1 MYAAGSKHVWIVL
14 CLASIFI
21 YLKTD
26 AIPLL
31 SPSKQE
37 TSHQVQNAFDAT
49 FFDFDDA
56 FEVPSVPKTI
66 LKRSPDSDDDGNEE
80 NDGNDKESTS
90 TTTAKPSDSN
100 FHHGDHGHGHGHTV
114 LKPTHS
120 SHGGHHSHSDDDD
133 DNRNNNSGSGGFN
146 ILEFFGTIFRLV
158 WGFVSNI
165 PALLFG
171 SSSSSSSGGQ

>member
-1 MYAAGSKHVWIVL
+1 MSAARSNKYAWIVI

-26 AIPLL
+26 AIPL
-31 SPSKQE
+31 SSKST
-37 TSHQVQNAFDAT
+37 TSVQQSSQPLVDT
-49 FFDFDDA
+49 FLDFDDA
-56 FEVPSVPKTI
+56 FEIPSVSKTI
-66 LKRSPDSDDDGNEE
+66 IKRSPDDDDNEVSDDEK
-80 NDGNDKESTS
+80 KESSS
-90 TTTAKPSDSN
+90 TTTSEKPTDSG

-120 SHGGHHSHSDDDD
+120 SHHGHNEDDD